1 MSSPKS
7 GYLRPINFKQGVVD
21 MNHGAGG
28 RVGAQLVNELFAK
41 AILRK
46 TAPVTGNTSNG

>member
-1 MSSPKS
+1 MTDSKAS
-7 GYLRPINFKQGVVD
+7 YLRPIDFKTGRID

-41 AILRK
+41 AFDNDYLRQ
-46 TAPVTGNTSNG
+46 GNDGAC